1 MFIVTGGA
9 GFIGS
14 NLVRALNARG
24 SADIL
29 VVDELTNGRKF
40 ANLADA
46 RIADY
51 LDRDDFRDRI
61 RDNAEFGKVDAV
73 FHQGACSD
81 TTEWDGRYMMDTNF
95 EFSKELATWCQTH
108 GVPLIYASSAAVY
121 GISGNF
127 REFDGGEKP
136 LNVYGWSKWV
146 FDQWLMQRWNHL
158 DTRVV
163 GFRYFNV
170 YGPGEAHKGRM
181 ASVIHHFS
189 RQVSETGKVRLFAG
203 SHGYGDGEHRRDFVH
218 VGDIARLNLWAFD
231 NAVSGIFNAGTGT
244 DRSFNDVARAVIR
257 WHEKGTIEYVPFPDD
272 LKAAYQPY
280 TKADLD
286 RLNAAGYRDAFT
298 PIEDG
303 VRLTLNALAQARG
316 QAGW

>member
-24 SADIL
+24 ATDIL

-46 RIADY
+46 RISDY
-51 LDRDDFRDRI
+51 LDRDEFRDRI
-61 RDNAEFGKVDAV
+61 GMGDDLGQVEAV

-95 EFSKELATWCQTH
+95 SFSKELLAWCDARKI
-108 GVPLIYASSAAVY
+108 PLVYASSAAVY
-121 GISGNF
+121 GTSTDF
-127 REFDGGEKP
+127 REFAGAEKP

-146 FDQWLMQRWNHL
+146 FDQWLDRRWKEL
-158 DTRVV
+158 STRVV
-163 GFRYFNV
+163 GLRYFNV

-181 ASVIHHFS
+181 ASVVHHFS
-189 RQVSETGKVRLFAG
+189 RQIADTGKVRLFAG

-218 VGDIARLNLWAFD
+218 VSDIVKLNLWGLEAKH
-231 NAVSGIFNAGTGT
+231 SGIFNAGTGI
-244 DRSFNDVARAVIR
+244 DRAFNDVARAVIQ
-257 WHEKGTIEYVPFPDD
+257 WHGRGAIEYIPFPDD
-272 LKAAYQPY
+272 LKAAYQAY
-280 TKADLD
+280 TRADPA
-286 RLNAAGYRDAFT
+286 RLKAAGYDAPFLSV
-298 PIEDG
+298 EDG
-303 VRLTLNALAQARG
+303 VRLTLDAVAQAGG
-316 QAGW
+316 QAAG